1 MHPGRGAGSVPTPRD
16 TPTLTLTLTTQKKVS
31 HSRDARAAL
40 SSTGKGGDASRPQQQ
55 HNHDNPSTSRKP
67 FAFRLMKTL
76 SQLSSDRCTRALE
89 VPVGES
95 GVLQGSLSVR
105 RLGLPSLQHAKPYL
119 PALLTRSNAR
129 ALLSLTESLGARLKS
144 RTVTRVHDQ
153 PATSLLLREECTRG
167 ARPQLFSVS
176 CSGECSMR

>member
-31 HSRDARAAL
+31 RSRDARAAL
-40 SSTGKGGDASRPQQQ
+40 SSTGRGGDASRPQQQ
-55 HNHDNPSTSRKP
+55 HNHENPSTSRKP
-67 FAFRLMKTL
+67 FAFRHENPQSAFLRQMHV
-76 SQLSSDRCTRALE
+76 CTRS
-89 VPVGES
+89 PCGRRS

>member
-1 MHPGRGAGSVPTPRD
+1 MHHAPG
-16 TPTLTLTLTTQKKVS
+16 
-31 HSRDARAAL
+31 
-40 SSTGKGGDASRPQQQ
+40 SSTTMKTRRHLGNRS
-55 HNHDNPSTSRKP
+55 PSV
-67 FAFRLMKTL
+67 MKTL

-129 ALLSLTESLGARLKS
+129 ALLSLTEGSLGAPEK
-144 RTVTRVHDQ
+144 Q
-153 PATSLLLREECTRG
+153 K
-167 ARPQLFSVS
+167 
-176 CSGECSMR
+176 